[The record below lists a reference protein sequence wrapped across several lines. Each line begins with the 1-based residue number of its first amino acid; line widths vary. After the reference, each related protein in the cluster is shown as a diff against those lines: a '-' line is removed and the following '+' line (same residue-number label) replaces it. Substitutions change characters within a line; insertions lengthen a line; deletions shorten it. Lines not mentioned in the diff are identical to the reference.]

1 MAVCLNTKSALI
13 LYQEL
18 LNSEYFVDKSAII
31 ENISKRIR
39 TNTKYVCITKP
50 RRFGKTSI
58 LNMLGTYFGKAYNSK
73 DIFDKLQIS
82 KSKNYRTYLNKY
94 NIIHIT
100 LNDLPEN
107 GNTYEH
113 YISLIRESLIDDI
126 KECYPQLKDTK
137 FRKLSELLTATEDE
151 FIFLIDEWDY
161 IFSHELYPEHQGDFL
176 EFLRDLLKDRPY
188 VALTYMTGVLPIKKY
203 STGSALNMF
212 KEYTMLKD
220 PFFEEYFGFTE
231 SEVEMLCEKQTAL
244 SMDEIRDWYNGYQT
258 KDGSRIYNPRSVI
271 CALEDAACQSYW
283 TRTGKMDEVLFFL
296 KYNIAEVR
304 DDVVKMVNN
313 MAVKIDIEKEYS
325 AGQGNPVNRK
335 DIYAAMV
342 IYGLLSYN
350 DGELRIPNKE
360 LMIEFENAL
369 EDDEFG
375 YVAKLVSSSNEVLE
389 ATLNKKGEV
398 VASYLHNIHNSE
410 LPILKYNDENS
421 LSCVVTLAY
430 LAARNKY
437 RVEREEKSVRSS
449 SKAVS
454 PLDET
459 SRTAKSHA
467 GKGFADF
474 ILYPKRKNH
483 PGIIIELKADA
494 TPKTAIAQIKEKE
507 YSEKLRKVNV
517 KKILAVGISYDTRE
531 KEHQCII
538 EEID

>member
-151 FIFLIDEWDY
+151 FIFMIDEWDY

-375 YVAKLVSSSNEVLE
+375 YVAELVSSSNEVLE
-389 ATLNKKGEV
+389 ATLNKKGEL

-467 GKGFADF
+467 GKGYVDF
-474 ILYPKRKNH
+474 IFYPKRKTH

-494 TPKTAIAQIKEKE
+494 TPETAIAQIKEKE

-517 KKILAVGISYDTRE
+517 KKILAVGINYDTRE

>member
-1 MAVCLNTKSALI
+1 MTTCLNTKSALI

-100 LNDLPEN
+100 LNDLPED

-151 FIFLIDEWDY
+151 FIFMIDEWDY

-220 PFFEEYFGFTE
+220 PFFEKYFGFTE

-313 MAVKIDIEKEYS
+313 MAVEIDIEKEYS

-342 IYGLLSYN
+342 IYGLLSYH

-375 YVAKLVSSSNEVLE
+375 YVAELVSSSNEVLE

-467 GKGFADF
+467 GKGDVDF
-474 ILYPKRKNH
+474 IFYPKRKNH

-494 TPKTAIAQIKEKE
+494 TPETAIAQIKEKE

-538 EEID
+538 VEID

>member
-1 MAVCLNTKSALI
+1 MTTCLNTKSALI

-100 LNDLPEN
+100 LNDLPED

-151 FIFLIDEWDY
+151 FIFMIDEWDY

-220 PFFEEYFGFTE
+220 PFFEKYFGFTE

-313 MAVKIDIEKEYS
+313 MAVEIDIEKEYS

-342 IYGLLSYN
+342 IYGLLSYH

-375 YVAKLVSSSNEVLE
+375 YVAELVSSSNEVLE

-467 GKGFADF
+467 GKGYVDF
-474 ILYPKRKNH
+474 IFYPKRKTH

-494 TPKTAIAQIKEKE
+494 TPETAIAQIKEKE

-538 EEID
+538 VEID

>member
-1 MAVCLNTKSALI
+1 MTTCLNTKSALI

-39 TNTKYVCITKP
+39 TNTKYVCLTKP

-100 LNDLPEN
+100 LNDLPED

-151 FIFLIDEWDY
+151 FIFMIDEWDY

-220 PFFEEYFGFTE
+220 PFFEKYFGFTE

-313 MAVKIDIEKEYS
+313 MAVEIDIEKEYS

-342 IYGLLSYN
+342 IYGLLSYH

-375 YVAKLVSSSNEVLE
+375 YVAELVSSSNEVLE

-467 GKGFADF
+467 GKGDVDF
-474 ILYPKRKNH
+474 IFYPKRKNH

-494 TPKTAIAQIKEKE
+494 APETAIAQIKEKE

-538 EEID
+538 VEID